1 MHQALEPPSSF
12 CTDSAVFAHTVK
24 LYNDFGGVVLDD
36 QEGRNICKALG
47 PEGKA
52 IILQNHGILSVAST
66 VEAAV
71 IYFVRLE
78 QLCEAQ
84 LLADSSGSTNL
95 ASPLCDKDVQEV
107 FSQFGGEE
115 NARAQAEALYQW
127 IDHETKGDYKSTG
140 RYS

>member
-1 MHQALEPPSSF
+1 M
-12 CTDSAVFAHTVK
+12 
-24 LYNDFGGVVLDD
+24 LDD

-52 IILQNHGILSVAST
+52 IILQNHGILSVATT

-84 LLADSSGSTNL
+84 MLADSSGSTDGT
-95 ASPLCDKDVQEV
+95 SPLCNKDVQEV
-107 FSQFGGEE
+107 FSKFGGEA
-115 NARAQAEALYQW
+115 NARAQAEVLYQW

-140 RYS
+140 NCA